1 MGAVLIGSLCAPEG
15 VRAAGESPPA
25 ACATSSPGAE
35 EVSAKSVLEQDPASV
50 DARLK
55 LAAALSDRGCYADS
69 VKILEAGVQL
79 NPRSRALQE
88 RLRSARSTLSE
99 QGYFEGLGHAEEAA
113 KTQRNAIRCRELGDI
128 AACDQALAGSPGDR
142 DLLIAKGDALVRV
155 NRPVDALP
163 LYEKAASVDP
173 ADDALKA
180 KISATERARL
190 ALVSRCQTETGDAA
204 IAACD
209 LGLRRGVHDEFGI
222 YKRKGILLQGQDQ
235 PSRALDAYIAASLVD
250 PSDRSVALAIMA
262 LTDSTGRQDPLALSA
277 RGSALLTLGRAADSI
292 ATLRK
297 AETLAGATPEVR
309 QRLAAAEQLASN
321 EPLPPS
327 VAARRK
333 QTPSA
338 LPAPSA
344 ARPRPVSSPMYSN
357 AAPAG
362 ESH

>member
-1 MGAVLIGSLCAPEG
+1 MGAVLFSLGASGG

-25 ACATSSPGAE
+25 ACVTSSPGAE
-35 EVSAKSVLEQDPASV
+35 EVSAKSLLEQDPASV

-55 LAAALSDRGCYADS
+55 LADALRDRGCYADS

-113 KTQRNAIRCRELGDI
+113 KAQRNTIRCRELGDV

-142 DLLIAKGDALVRV
+142 SLLIAKGDALVRL

-163 LYEKAASVDP
+163 LYEVAASTDP
-173 ADDALKA
+173 ADDAVKA
-180 KISATERARL
+180 KIGAAERARQT
-190 ALVSRCQTETGDAA
+190 LVSRCQTETGDTAVQ
-204 IAACD
+204 ACD
-209 LGLRRGVHDEFGI
+209 LGLLRGARDEFDI
-222 YKRKGILLQGQDQ
+222 HKRKGILLQGEDQ
-235 PSRALDAYIAASLVD
+235 PSRALDSYIAASLVD
-250 PSDRSVALAIMA
+250 PSDRSVALAIVA
-262 LTDSTGRQDPLALSA
+262 LADSTGRQDPLALSA
-277 RGSALLTLGRAADSI
+277 RGSALLTLGRAADLV
-292 ATLRK
+292 AMQRK
-297 AETLAGATPEVR
+297 GETLAGATPEVR
-309 QRLAAAEQLASN
+309 QRLAAAERLASN

-327 VAARRK
+327 VTATRR

-338 LPAPSA
+338 LSAPSA
-344 ARPRPVSSPMYSN
+344 VRVAPVSSPMYSN